1 MYVYGTAHSLCVCQ
15 RLVAF
20 KGTESRVRFD
30 NFSRAQSQAGGC
42 AAAAGLLI
50 ATAVSSVHRG
60 GGVAPCPLR
69 ASTRSRPLTTRHART
84 TPEVSPASPS
94 QRCQHRRLRRVR
106 PPQPPQPPE
115 HQQLFVHHVRTH
127 WPGTC
132 GGGACTNTH
141 AMLSVPHAREQLKY
155 TAGVMPNLLAHWA
168 RAALLCHAVT
178 PGWLR
183 RLGHSLE
190 FKTV

>member
-1 MYVYGTAHSLCVCQ
+1 MSLWLCECMCTVQRIRCVCQ

-115 HQQLFVHHVRTH
+115 HQQLFVQHVRTH

-132 GGGACTNTH
+132 RGAGCTTAREVVN
-141 AMLSVPHAREQLKY
+141 AREQY
-155 TAGVMPNLLAHWA
+155 AAGVMPTRLAHSA
-168 RAALLCHAVT
+168 RAV
-178 PGWLR
+178 LR
-183 RLGHSLE
+183 R
-190 FKTV
+190 TCT